1 MKNPSIPILIINGLL
16 CVALQAADIAWVS
29 FHPADDTPAA
39 DALAAGFTEAP
50 DIGYT
55 DLLTANGH
63 AVTRVLTSGA
73 PDVSALENFDL
84 VIISRSVPSS
94 DYQDPPETAAWHSI
108 TTPMLL
114 LNGYP
119 MRANRLGFFLGD
131 TIPDTAGP
139 VQLKVDQ
146 PAHPIFAG
154 VSLDANNVTVNPY
167 ADLVP
172 WFDLLQRGVSVITS
186 AIAGEGTVLATV
198 GTEGDPAFGGAVVA
212 EWKTGAAMS
221 DSSRDKLAGN
231 RVSFLTGSREMDGL
245 TSQGAGIFDLTEDGT
260 KMFLNA
266 VAYAASLPKGTNQP
280 PPEPIPDP
288 EPGEIAWVSFHPE
301 DDTPSGAAATAGFTR
316 ASDAA
321 YTDLLKTNGFKVTR
335 LLTTGSP
342 DTNRLNKFSLIII
355 SRSVPS
361 GDYQDPP
368 ETAAWNG
375 ITTPMMILG
384 GYVLRATRLG
394 FFTGD
399 SIPDTTGPVQ
409 LAVNNPAHPI
419 FAGIS
424 LDANNLM
431 VNPFSEMVS
440 FNDIEQ
446 RGISVNTDFPAEGAT
461 VLATIGTD
469 FDAAFGGTVIAEW
482 EAGATLANGAADV
495 LGGDRLVF
503 LTGSREDGGLT
514 SEGAGIYNLTAD
526 GAKMFLNAVRYLL
539 PQASTL
545 RIGSVV
551 RNANGSV
558 TISWQGG
565 VLLSSPTLTSP
576 TWTPVAG
583 ATSPYTINTPTG
595 SAFYRLAG
603 Q

>member
-1 MKNPSIPILIINGLL
+1 MTHRSIPFLINGLL
-16 CVALQAADIAWVS
+16 CVTLQAADIAWVS
-29 FHPADDTPAA
+29 FHSADDNPAA
-39 DALAAGFTEAP
+39 DAVTAGFTEAS

-63 AVTRVLTSGA
+63 AVTRVLTSGT

-84 VIISRSVPSS
+84 VIIGRSVPSS

-139 VQLKVDQ
+139 VQMKVNQ

-154 VSLDANNVTVNPY
+154 VSLDANSVTVNPY
-167 ADLVP
+167 ADLVV
-172 WFDLLQRGVSVITS
+172 WFDLLQRGISVITS

-212 EWKTGAAMS
+212 EWKTGATMG
-221 DSSRDKLAGN
+221 DSSRDNLAGN
-231 RVSFLTGSREMDGL
+231 RVSFLTGSRESDGL

-316 ASDAA
+316 ASDVA

-375 ITTPMMILG
+375 ITRPMMILG
-384 GYVLRATRLG
+384 GYALRATRLG
-394 FFTGD
+394 FYTGD
-399 SIPDTTGPVQ
+399 TIPDTTGPVQ

-431 VNPFSEMVS
+431 VNPYSELVS
-440 FNDIEQ
+440 FNDTEQ
-446 RGISVNTDFPAEGAT
+446 RGVSVNTDLPAEGAT
-461 VLATIGTD
+461 VLATVGTD

-482 EAGATLANGAADV
+482 EAGATLANASADV

-503 LTGSREDGGLT
+503 LTGSREVDGLT

-539 PQASTL
+539 PQTVSL
-545 RIGSVV
+545 RIGSAV

-565 VLLSSPTLTSP
+565 VLQSSPSLSSP